1 MTSKSTPT
9 KGDGI
14 LRRQQADAERKADVK
29 DETAKTDGA
38 LPFGYDRFQ
47 ILHLAAQT
55 GEPAETVVK
64 RAAIYEKYL
73 TEGAT
78 T

>member
-1 MTSKSTPT
+1 MR
-9 KGDGI
+9 GDGI

-29 DETAKTDGA
+29 DETAKADGA
-38 LPFGYDRFQ
+38 PTVRYDRFQ

-73 TEGAT
+73 IKGASE
-78 T
+78 

>member
-1 MTSKSTPT
+1 M

-29 DETAKTDGA
+29 DETAKADGA
-38 LPFGYDRFQ
+38 PTVRYDRFQ
-47 ILHLAAQT
+47 ILHLAAQEH
-55 GEPAETVVK
+55 GDAETVVK

>member
-1 MTSKSTPT
+1 M
-9 KGDGI
+9 
-14 LRRQQADAERKADVK
+14 K
-29 DETAKTDGA
+29 DETAKADGA
-38 LPFGYDRFQ
+38 PTVRYDRFQ

-55 GEPAETVVK
+55 GEPAEMVVK
-64 RAAIYEKYL
+64 RAAVYEKYL